1 MNNIIFQIKY
11 KIEPGQREEYL
22 KVAGELKSQ
31 IKAEGLLSYDI
42 YELNKG
48 NEFCELFVFE
58 NEEAYENY
66 DDSDEMISLL
76 MDKLSA
82 MIIEGTME
90 YLTYTKITE

>member
-1 MNNIIFQIKY
+1 MSNIIFQIKY
-11 KIEPGQREEYL
+11 KIDAEKREEYL
-22 KVAGELKSQ
+22 KVVGELKSQ

-42 YELNKG
+42 YELKKG

-76 MDKLSA
+76 MDKLSS
-82 MIIEGTME
+82 MIVEGTME